1 MSFAGLH
8 VACEGANDFE
18 AEDDVDGERDI
29 NSPEAWTGI
38 AEELDDGQDTGIE
51 SLRLQP
57 GEDIEAA
64 VLKNSVEVSATTD
77 KEYRR

>member
-38 AEELDDGQDTGIE
+38 AEELDDCQDIGIE
-51 SLRLQP
+51 SLQS
-57 GEDIEAA
+57 GEGIEAA